1 MKNGFILIGNSSLIG
16 PQRSQ
21 MTRLVMSSYTD
32 PNGVERTWE
41 SAERQVRNYFPPYN
55 FLPDGISA
63 GGLQSKH
70 SFFWG

>member
-1 MKNGFILIGNSSLIG
+1 
-16 PQRSQ
+16 
-21 MTRLVMSSYTD
+21 MSSYTD